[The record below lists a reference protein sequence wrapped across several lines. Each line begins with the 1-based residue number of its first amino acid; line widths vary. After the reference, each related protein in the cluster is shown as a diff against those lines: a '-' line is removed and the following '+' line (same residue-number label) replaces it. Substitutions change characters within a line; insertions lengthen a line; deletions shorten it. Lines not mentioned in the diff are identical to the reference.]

1 MGRKSLGCK
10 SLIDL
15 QLIHTFPSMLTHNI
29 IHSSFSRRTSLPRHR
44 DLFPMILVC
53 PTWLA
58 LMTVMRDS
66 VSILIRHARTIIG
79 AGPVAHFPPMAALAV
94 RYDVCPISHI
104 RLLCEGLA
112 GSLSSI
118 L

>member
-1 MGRKSLGCK
+1 M
-10 SLIDL
+10 
-15 QLIHTFPSMLTHNI
+15 
-29 IHSSFSRRTSLPRHR
+29 PRHR

-94 RYDVCPISHI
+94 RYDV